1 MDARKTRIF
10 AFQFVKQVL
19 QTITRL
25 IQCTVLEIRFW
36 FVKCTTATVHY
47 VKISSISIPSYQHQA
62 MQAIAMVRLHQNKPL
77 QNTFKRI

>member
-10 AFQFVKQVL
+10 AFQFVKPVL
-19 QTITRL
+19 QTITHL

-47 VKISSISIPSYQHQA
+47 VKISSISIPFYQHQA
-62 MQAIAMVRLHQNKPL
+62 MQAIAMVRLHENKPL